1 MRLTAQPDGE
11 KSNGV
16 FQLQAPCYWAETRQ
30 GAIGLKSP
38 KWPHLRALY
47 ELPSFPARP
56 SKRRRWTQTSKR
68 ERGQEGGG
76 GGKGQ
81 ASAASKRGR
90 GAEVKVSKAV
100 GLEPPLLHLLQAPES
115 TPRLIAILASAS
127 VYLIIDARIGV

>member
-1 MRLTAQPDGE
+1 MDADKQE
-11 KSNGV
+11 
-16 FQLQAPCYWAETRQ
+16 
-30 GAIGLKSP
+30 
-38 KWPHLRALY
+38 
-47 ELPSFPARP
+47 
-56 SKRRRWTQTSKR
+56 R

-90 GAEVKVSKAV
+90 GAKVKVSKAV